1 MTAELKLPQP
11 SGVLMPQISPYHS
24 PGIEACIAD
33 LKNEDTHPE

>member
-1 MTAELKLPQP
+1 MTAELKLPKP
-11 SGVLMPQISPYHS
+11 SGVLMQISPYHS